1 MARATFPRLS
11 PSTARRAELHYSLG
25 DYLLDAVQNSVEA
38 GAAHIEL
45 RVEERAG
52 RLTLTVIDN
61 GPGMDAATLA
71 RAQDP
76 FFTAEGKHPERRVG
90 LGLPFLKQLA
100 EACDGT
106 MVIESAPG
114 RGTTVRVDM
123 AADHTDLPPRGELA
137 VVFQQALCFSGTFDL
152 VVERTRDSDGYRV
165 SRAEL
170 VDALGEIETVGS
182 QALVQ
187 DYFSA
192 REAELEHT
200 ED

>member
-1 MARATFPRLS
+1 M
-11 PSTARRAELHYSLG
+11 
-25 DYLLDAVQNSVEA
+25 QNSVEA

-45 RVEERAG
+45 RVEERAR
-52 RLTLTVIDN
+52 RLTLTIVDN
-61 GPGMDAATLA
+61 GSGMDAATLA

-114 RGTTVRVDM
+114 RGTTLRVEV
-123 AADHTDLPPRGELA
+123 AADHTDLPPLGELA

-152 VVERTRDSDGYRV
+152 LVEHVRGAEGYRV

-182 QALVQ
+182 QTLVQ
-187 DYFSA
+187 DYFFA
-192 REAELEHT
+192 QEAELEHT